1 MNHGETT
8 SQAGRGGNGGRAR
21 VPVRILL
28 VDDHSL
34 TRACLRNVLDREPG
48 IEVVGEAQDGRE
60 AVRLAGELRPKVIL
74 MDIVMP
80 NLNGIEATRQ
90 IIHGNG
96 HTRVLA
102 LSMYQRGSYVQ
113 GILKAGAMGYVL
125 KTCSIDELFL
135 AIRTVARGK
144 TYLTPEIADIVMT
157 DYRSGGG
164 DNKPT
169 ELTQRE
175 REVLQ
180 LVAEGHTTKSIA
192 WNLKVSNKTI
202 ESHRQ
207 HVMQKLGIHSVAE
220 LTKYALQEGITTL
233 DV

>member
-1 MNHGETT
+1 MNDREIT
-8 SQAGRGGNGGRAR
+8 SQAARGGNGGRVRA
-21 VPVRILL
+21 PVRILL

-34 TRACLRNVLDREPG
+34 TRACLRNVLEREPG

-60 AVRLAGELRPKVIL
+60 AVQLARELRPKVIL

-90 IIHGNG
+90 IIRGNG

-125 KTCSIDELFL
+125 KTCTIDELL
-135 AIRTVARGK
+135 TAIRTVASGK

-164 DNKPT
+164 NNKPT

-192 WNLKVSNKTI
+192 VNLNVSNKTI

-207 HVMQKLGIHSVAE
+207 HVMQKLGLHSVAE

>member
-1 MNHGETT
+1 MTEP
-8 SQAGRGGNGGRAR
+8 
-21 VPVRILL
+21 PVRILL
-28 VDDHSL
+28 VDDHAL
-34 TRACLRNVLDREPG
+34 TRSCLRNVLEQEPG
-48 IEVVGEAQDGRE
+48 IEVIGEATDGRE
-60 AVRLAGELRPKVIL
+60 AVQLARKLRPKVIL

-90 IIHGNG
+90 IIRANG
-96 HTRVLA
+96 HARVLA

-135 AIRTVARGK
+135 AIRTVASGK
-144 TYLTPEIADIVMT
+144 AYLTPEIADIVMT

-164 DNKPT
+164 NNKPT

-192 WNLKVSNKTI
+192 HNLNVSNKTI

-220 LTKYALQEGITTL
+220 LTKYALQEGVTTL
-233 DV
+233 DI